1 MNYENELVKFI
12 MSMSNEEFDAWSDAS
27 SLEEVNQAIQAIQ
40 QERIRIAELKEY
52 LEEEELQNLSDARD
66 ILGQFTLRGLN

>member
-40 QERIRIAELKEY
+40 QERIRLAELEEY